1 MKSTSIES
9 IIQCS
14 FFFNLKL
21 SYLSPPE
28 VLGILRAKGVVAFCR
43 RQPGEVQDSL
53 SFGFHGTEYVTK

>member
-1 MKSTSIES
+1 M
-9 IIQCS
+9 Q

>member
-9 IIQCS
+9 IIQWS
-14 FFFNLKL
+14 FFYLKL